1 MSKQKIEF
9 RNFWHIIEPEK
20 INYAVELITEPIDS
34 FRMYNSHYL

>member
-20 INYAVELITEPIDS
+20 INEYKK
-34 FRMYNSHYL
+34 FNSNQRIR